1 MSTVACRLPYGQGD
15 LTVEVPEADLLDVVT
30 AAADE
35 ADDDEAG
42 IITRALGQP
51 IGSPRL
57 EELVEPGQTVCVV
70 TSDMTRPCPSD
81 RILPHILAELG
92 RAGVGE
98 RDVVIV
104 MALGLHRAM
113 TAPELEAAVGSEVW
127 KRYRVI
133 NHDPEDVVQLG
144 TTAAGTPVE
153 VFREVVEADFRVCLG
168 NLEFHYFAGFSG
180 GAKAIVPGCASRATL
195 NANHA
200 MMVRPEATAGRI
212 EDNPVRRDLE
222 EATGMVG
229 GHFML
234 NVLVGSSHRICEA
247 VAGDLTAAHRRGC
260 ELVAAR
266 GAVSIPACADIV
278 LVSSGGHPSDVNMYQ
293 AQKALDNAVHAV
305 RPGGVIIWVAE
316 CGERFGNATFESW
329 LTEAE
334 SPGQIL
340 DRIQAGFVLGG
351 HKAAALAAVMQQASV
366 YLVSGLDDEAVCACG
381 LRPFVGLDEALR
393 AARAEVGEGA
403 TILSL
408 PNGGSVMPSPA

>member
-1 MSTVACRLPYGQGD
+1 MSTVVCRLPYGHGD

-30 AAADE
+30 AAAEE
-35 ADDDEAG
+35 AGADEAG
-42 IITRALGQP
+42 LITSALQQP

-57 EELVEPGQTVCVV
+57 EELVEPGQTICVV
-70 TSDMTRPCPSD
+70 TSDLTRPCPSD
-81 RILPHILAELG
+81 RILPHILAELD

-104 MALGLHRAM
+104 MALGLHRPM
-113 TAPELEAAVGSEVW
+113 TDEELVTAVGREVW
-127 KRYRVI
+127 ERYRVI
-133 NHDPEDVVQLG
+133 NHDPDDVVQLG
-144 TTAAGTPVE
+144 TTGAGTPVE
-153 VFREVVEADFRVCLG
+153 VFRAVVEADFRVCLG

-180 GAKAIVPGCASRATL
+180 GAKAIVPGCASRATV

-212 EDNPVRRDLE
+212 DGNPVRLDLE

-234 NVLVGSSHRICEA
+234 NVLVDSSHRICEA

-260 ELVAAR
+260 EMVEAR
-266 GAVSIPACADIV
+266 GAVSIPARADIV
-278 LVSSGGHPSDVNMYQ
+278 LVSSGGHPSDLNMYQ

-305 RPGGVIIWVAE
+305 RVGGVIIWVAE
-316 CGERFGNATFESW
+316 CGERFGNSTFETW

-334 SPGQIL
+334 SPGQVL
-340 DRIQAGFVLGG
+340 ERIQADFVLGG
-351 HKAAALAAVMQQASV
+351 HKAAAMAAVMQQASV
-366 YLVSGLDDEAVCACG
+366 YLVSGLEDEVVSACG
-381 LRPFVGLDEALR
+381 LRPFAGVDEALW